1 MDGAR
6 FDAVTRRLAAGSSR
20 RGALRIL
27 GGAITATLVGGRIGE
42 TDAQEDEVE
51 SPREARGARCRDFV
65 LSGGPLAT
73 EPIEVDDNL
82 FVYVNKEL
90 VFGNRADR
98 AGAVAP
104 IAFGAKRGD
113 KIKIVARDVV
123 TPCRQLD
130 PLYLHCATGGAP
142 RRLFRG
148 VAQDCDNENAAGVFV
163 SKSYK
168 I

>member
-6 FDAVTRRLAAGSSR
+6 FDAVTRRLAEGSSR
-20 RGALRIL
+20 RRALRLL
-27 GGAITATLVGGRIGE
+27 GGAVAAALVGGRTAAE
-42 TDAQEDEVE
+42 TDAQD
-51 SPREARGARCRDFV
+51 PREGRLARCRDFV

-113 KIKIVARDVV
+113 KIKIVARDVI

-130 PLYLHCATGGAP
+130 PLYLHCASGGAP